1 MQEAKLAN
9 EYFVVESQ
17 RLFRMNARTN
27 PIVIIGTGLAG
38 YNLAKEIRK
47 LDAEYPLLLL
57 TCDDGRSYSKPMLS
71 TGYTK
76 NKDADGLAMAGVE
89 QMRASLKADVRTG
102 SRVNAID
109 RVAKTLQVDGESI
122 AYESLVLALGAD
134 VFRPDLCG
142 DGGERVLSINDLD
155 DYARF
160 RTAAADKKKIIIIG
174 GGLIGCEFANDLS
187 NGGYQVEVVE
197 PVGRVLPSLLPER
210 ASEAVANGLAA
221 LGVIFHFGH
230 SVKGVWKH
238 GDGVEVE
245 LSNGERLAGDLV
257 LSAIGLRPRVSLA
270 QEAGLEV
277 GRGVKTDR
285 HLRTSDASI
294 YALGDCADVDGK
306 VLLYVLPLMA
316 AARALAKTL
325 TGTDTPVQYPAMPVQ
340 IKTPACPV
348 VVSPVLPGT
357 AGTWDIDADGNDV
370 KAVFRAPDGA
380 VLGFA
385 LTGARAANP
394 AEKTELIQQLPPILG

>member
-1 MQEAKLAN
+1 M
-9 EYFVVESQ
+9 
-17 RLFRMNARTN
+17 N

-47 LDAEYPLLLL
+47 LDAERPLLLL
-57 TCDDGRSYSKPMLS
+57 TSDDGRSYSKPMLS
-71 TGYTK
+71 TGYGK
-76 NKDADGLAMAGVE
+76 NKDADGLAMASAE
-89 QMRASLKADVRTG
+89 QMAASLKADVRTG
-102 SRVNAID
+102 VRVNAID
-109 RVAKTLQVDGESI
+109 RAARTLQADGETI
-122 AYESLVLALGAD
+122 AYEALVLALGAD
-134 VFRPDLCG
+134 VFRPDLGG
-142 DGGERVLSINDLD
+142 DGGERVLAVNDLD

-160 RTAAADKKKIIIIG
+160 RAAAAGKKRIVIIG

-187 NGGYQVEVVE
+187 SGGYQVDVVE

-210 ASEAVANGLAA
+210 ASEAVANGLAT
-221 LGVIFHFGH
+221 LGVTFHFGH
-230 SVKGVWKH
+230 SVKGVWRS

-257 LSAIGLRPRVSLA
+257 LSAIGLRPRISLA

-277 GRGVKTDR
+277 GRGVKVDR
-285 HLRTSDASI
+285 CLRSSDPAI
-294 YALGDCADVDGK
+294 YALGDCAEVEGK

-340 IKTPACPV
+340 IKTPVCPV
-348 VVSPVLPGT
+348 IVSPVAPGT
-357 AGTWDIDADGNDV
+357 AGAWEVEAEGNDV

-385 LTGARAANP
+385 LTGARAASP
-394 AEKTELIQQLPPILG
+394 AEKTELTRLLPPILG

>member
-1 MQEAKLAN
+1 M
-9 EYFVVESQ
+9 
-17 RLFRMNARTN
+17 N

-47 LDAEYPLLLL
+47 LDAERPLLLL
-57 TCDDGRSYSKPMLS
+57 TSDDGRSYSKPMLS

-76 NKDADGLAMAGVE
+76 NKDADGLAMAGVQ
-89 QMRASLKADVRTG
+89 QMRDSLKADVRTG
-102 SRVNAID
+102 VRVNAID
-109 RVAKTLQVDGESI
+109 RAAKTLLVDGETI
-122 AYESLVLALGAD
+122 AYEALVLALGAD
-134 VFRPDLCG
+134 VFRPDLGG
-142 DGGERVLSINDLD
+142 DGGERVLSVNDLD

-160 RTAAADKKKIIIIG
+160 RTAAEGKKKIVIIG

-187 NGGYQVEVVE
+187 NGGFQVEVVE

-210 ASEAVANGLAA
+210 ASEAVAAGLET
-221 LGVIFHFGH
+221 LGVKFHFGH
-230 SVKGVWKH
+230 SVKGVWKS

-245 LSNGERLAGDLV
+245 LSNGEHLAGDLV

-270 QEAGLEV
+270 QNAGLDV

-285 HLRTSDASI
+285 CLRTSDPAI
-294 YALGDCADVDGK
+294 YALGDCAEVDGK

-340 IKTPACPV
+340 IKTPVCPV
-348 VVSPVLPGT
+348 IVSPVAPGT
-357 AGTWDIDADGNDV
+357 AGAWDVEAEGNDV
-370 KAVFRAPDGA
+370 KAVFKAPDGA

-385 LTGARAANP
+385 LTGARAASP
-394 AEKTELIQQLPPILG
+394 AEKTELTRLLPPILA